1 MRHLKYDFISL
12 IELSR
17 SISKYI
23 AIFLIKGNNVNL
35 FIEAI
40 YIWVYLI
47 GIIYTVCLTSYLVET
62 HLEKYMNNLSRF
74 NPSCHLTNGVKLS
87 QLEIVEYPS
96 YNTSSKQ
103 KADIFWLNI
112 IGKKVPDRTSP
123 YKKV

>member
-1 MRHLKYDFISL
+1 M
-12 IELSR
+12 
-17 SISKYI
+17 
-23 AIFLIKGNNVNL
+23 
-35 FIEAI
+35 
-40 YIWVYLI
+40 I
-47 GIIYTVCLTSYLVET
+47 GIIYIACLTFHLVGI
-62 HLEKYMNNLSRF
+62 HLEVYMNTLSRF

-87 QLEIVEYPS
+87 QLEIVEYAS